1 MAIWV
6 CGVPRAGKTTFCK
19 KLKKENPNFTIIV
32 SEAIRNAFQ
41 KMDKSHY
48 KEWGI
53 KTSKQRQNDFPI
65 FFKEFVEWNE
75 KFSGCETIVDCA
87 LIDLEKVFEIADK
100 KDKIICFGFGG
111 KSVEE
116 ILKIIRK
123 REKEE
128 DYTKNY
134 SDLQLLKF
142 WGDISIQ
149 DKKNLEFSKLKS
161 IKYVDNSNI

>member
-6 CGVPRAGKTTFCK
+6 CGVPRTGKTTFCK
-19 KLKKENPNFTIIV
+19 KLKVENPNFTIIV

-41 KMDKSHY
+41 AMDQQHY
-48 KEWGI
+48 NEWGT
-53 KTSKQRQNDFPI
+53 KTSKQRQRDLPI
-65 FFKEFVEWNE
+65 FLNELVKWNE
-75 KFSGCETIVDCA
+75 KFCGFETIVDSA

-123 REKEE
+123 REKEV
-128 DYTKNY
+128 DYTKNF